1 MDKPNFA
8 KLPLSATR
16 LALLANKSD
25 HSFREFL
32 YDFFTVAERVQEVRR
47 YLGSRI
53 GISGPQYNLLMA
65 IAELQGSDGVSIGRV
80 ADYLHVAGPFV
91 TTEAGKLARIA
102 YLRKIN
108 DVADKRVWRLSV
120 GRKGCAALKSLFP
133 DLRQVNDTLFAGIS
147 QTEFAILRKCLGKL
161 VDNSE
166 PVLARIGSLKKG
178 RQKFNWH
185 ETVQNMGEA
194 R

>member
-47 YLGSRI
+47 YLGRRI
-53 GISGPQYNLLMA
+53 GISGPQYNLMMA
-65 IAELQGSDGVSIGRV
+65 IAELQGSDGVSVGRV
-80 ADYLHVAGPFV
+80 AEYLHVAGPFV
-91 TTEAGKLARIA
+91 TTEAGKLAQIA

-108 DVADKRVWRLSV
+108 DAADKRVWRLSV
-120 GRKGCAALKSLFP
+120 GPKGWAALKSLLP
-133 DLRQVNDTLFAGIS
+133 DLQQVNDTLFAGI
-147 QTEFAILRKCLGKL
+147 TNREFVVLCECLGKL
-161 VDNSE
+161 VENSE
-166 PVLARIGSLKKG
+166 LVLERTGSFKK
-178 RQKFNWH
+178 RSK
-185 ETVQNMGEA
+185 
-194 R
+194 